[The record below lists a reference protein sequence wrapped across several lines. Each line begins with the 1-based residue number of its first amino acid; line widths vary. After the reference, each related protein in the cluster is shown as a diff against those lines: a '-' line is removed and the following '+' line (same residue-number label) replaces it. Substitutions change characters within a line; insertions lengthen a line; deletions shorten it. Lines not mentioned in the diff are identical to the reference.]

1 MGIQSQTEDTEK
13 LQRDLSDR
21 VDRFKDSLNNQW
33 DGEEVPRDS
42 DYDLNDLDIE
52 YEYDRFTRR
61 AALATLGL
69 WGFLTAR
76 STQELINDKTA
87 AKDAREY
94 LAAISID
101 IKQARASGIPTL
113 MQFRQPG
120 QKAEI
125 DYRIAT
131 PLRHAGG
138 PTKVNFVDVVLGDDD
153 LRSYILAEKY
163 GIFSTPTLL
172 WLDENSRVSGAG
184 TGNLPQGLIEVNTLS
199 LVSGEPLPYSN
210 AVLPGADIIERSPGF
225 LSKLRSSSNVQQ
237 ERSDA
242 APSADPKQLLE
253 DAIAGL
259 PSATPMN
266 YDD

>member
-1 MGIQSQTEDTEK
+1 MEGGKWEYKARISLAKSTRCGFGIHHQQTEDTEK

-101 IKQARASGIPTL
+101 IKQA
-113 MQFRQPG
+113 
-120 QKAEI
+120 EI

-138 PTKVNFVDVVLGDDD
+138 PTKVWAESTRRSRRVAAEIAIGTHERNIARQQQLVL
-153 LRSYILAEKY
+153 LRMRIR
-163 GIFSTPTLL
+163 F
-172 WLDENSRVSGAG
+172 
-184 TGNLPQGLIEVNTLS
+184 
-199 LVSGEPLPYSN
+199 
-210 AVLPGADIIERSPGF
+210 
-225 LSKLRSSSNVQQ
+225 
-237 ERSDA
+237 
-242 APSADPKQLLE
+242 
-253 DAIAGL
+253 
-259 PSATPMN
+259 
-266 YDD
+266 